1 MTATHTPGVPATPRP
16 DGGDSAPPRAIW
28 LRIFAGIL
36 AGLWTG
42 LGLAVLITYR
52 PGGPLDVAVGL
63 AAFLPVAVV
72 TVAIVWPP
80 VAHTWR
86 GAAAVIWLAITAALL
101 VIPLIGLVGRQ
112 LVLGV
117 GRTLLPSP
125 EVAYGAVLA
134 TVATALYATL
144 GLVSVRGARSGEAA
158 TDIDRRPGVFAAS
171 AAAVAIT
178 VAIGVVFGS
187 LAWVNDA
194 ALREVPVPPS
204 RFGPTD
210 PVLPLP
216 RCADPL
222 AIGAGAALT
231 LEVEARE
238 DDEPIGTALLTG
250 ERAGTDERWTGSAD
264 GPLGPVVTG
273 YTRIGGQA
281 WILADGRWAETTID
295 PFGLAGLADLTVDGP
310 VAVTVRRP
318 DRPPVA
324 EDLGVEIVG
333 GAKAR
338 RCRTAIDGPT
348 AHRAFV
354 ALRWLAGG
362 DPVAVRAPLTA
373 WRGTLDWWVF
383 ADGQLGQ
390 AFLSLNGY
398 PGDAWGRRGIQG
410 EIRAR
415 LTATDR
421 GAPHAIVAP
430 VSAPGDASAPP
441 AP

>member
-1 MTATHTPGVPATPRP
+1 MTATRDPGIPAPPGVDA
-16 DGGDSAPPRAIW
+16 GVSAPPRAIW
-28 LRIFAGIL
+28 LRVFAGIL

-63 AAFLPVAVV
+63 SAFLPVAVI
-72 TVAIVWPP
+72 TVAVVWPP

-86 GAAAVIWLAITAALL
+86 GAAAVVWLGIAAALL
-101 VIPLIGLVGRQ
+101 VIPLIELLGRQ

-125 EVAYGAVLA
+125 EVAYGAVVA
-134 TVATALYATL
+134 TLATALYATL
-144 GLVSVRGARSGEAA
+144 GLVSVRGARSDEAA
-158 TDIDRRPGVFAAS
+158 TDIDRRPGVFAAA

-178 VAIGVVFGS
+178 AGIGVVFGS
-187 LAWVNDA
+187 LAWVNEV
-194 ALREVPVPPS
+194 ALREVPVSPS

-210 PVLPLP
+210 PALPIP

-250 ERAGTDERWTGSAD
+250 ERSGTDERWTGSAD

-273 YTRIGGQA
+273 YARTGDRA
-281 WILADGRWAETTID
+281 WILRDGRWEDAPID

-333 GAKAR
+333 GVKAR

-348 AHRAFV
+348 AHRAMV
-354 ALRWLAGG
+354 ALRWIAGG
-362 DPVAVRAPLTA
+362 DPVAVRAPLVA
-373 WRGTLDWWVF
+373 WRGTLEWWVF

-390 AFLSLNGY
+390 AFLRLNGY

-410 EIRAR
+410 ELRAR
-415 LTATDR
+415 LTAVDR
-421 GAPHAIVAP
+421 AEPHVIRPP
-430 VSAPGDASAPP
+430 VP
-441 AP
+441 APDDATTAPAP